1 MNAIRE
7 HRLAETFVELADTLV
22 ANFDVVDFTHVLANR
37 CVELLDAAAV
47 GLMLIDQH
55 SQLRVIASSDEQS
68 RVLELFELEA
78 DHGPCLECF
87 RTGHQVADPDLR
99 DADTRW
105 PRFAA
110 KAVEAGYLAVQAIPM
125 RLRGETIGVLNLFRQ
140 QPGALDETLLRT
152 GQALADVATI
162 GLLHE
167 RAVRHHQ
174 ILAEQLQG
182 ALNSRVVI
190 EQAKGLLS
198 ERFNVDMPTAF
209 VVMRKFARR
218 TNRKLSDVAQDV
230 VSGRLE
236 TRELVVP
243 MDKATE
249 PEPT

>member
-22 ANFDVVDFTHVLANR
+22 ADFDVVEFTHVLASR

-55 SQLRVIASSDEQS
+55 SQLRVIACSDEQT
-68 RVLELFELEA
+68 RLLELFELEA
-78 DHGPCLECF
+78 DEGPCLECF
-87 RTGHQVADPDLR
+87 RTGIQVADHDLR
-99 DADTRW
+99 NTDNRW

-140 QPGALDETLLRT
+140 RSGASDETLLRT

-162 GLLHE
+162 GLMHE
-167 RAVRHHQ
+167 RAIRHHQ

-198 ERFNVDMPTAF
+198 ERFNVDMPMAF
-209 VVMRKFARR
+209 VIMRKFARKA
-218 TNRKLSDVAQDV
+218 NRKLSDVAQDV
-230 VSGRLE
+230 ISGRL
-236 TRELVVP
+236 TARDLVIP
-243 MDKATE
+243 MDKTIE